1 MSLKTSRNIRTTS
14 KDIKYLNKDFD
25 QFKQNLIEFAKT
37 YFPNTYTD
45 FNEASPGM
53 MFLEMASYVGDVLS
67 YYVDDT
73 LRESLMP
80 YAQDRLNIF
89 ALSKFLGYK
98 PRVAAPAVVNLSVY
112 QLVPAIG
119 VGANNI
125 PDPTYYLRIKQGMT
139 VESTSNPSVRF
150 VTTDMLDFADPFER
164 ETTIYRIDPNTD
176 EPDLYLVKKK
186 IQAIAAT
193 EKTVTINF
201 GTSTP
206 FSSILLSDTNVISIY
221 DVRDSNNNKYYEV
234 PYLAQDTV
242 YLDYPNT
249 FINDPELSKYRD
261 TVPYILKTLKTP
273 RRFTVSVNQDYTTS
287 INFGVGDPNANDELL
302 VPNFKNVGLGLNSSI
317 DQMGSSYDP
326 TAYLKLKSYGQA
338 PSNTDI
344 TVKYYVG
351 GGVESNVGIGDLVR
365 IVGIEFENN
374 FSLLTDAQARLA
386 SSIETSVA
394 VENEEPA
401 RGGAGL
407 ETLEEI
413 KQNSLANFSTQNRA
427 VTKQDYV
434 VRTLSMPTK
443 YGSVAKA
450 TVMGD
455 GTIDSYS
462 PSSILSTEQV
472 LTDLSSF
479 IYDFVSKPDSQEFSR
494 QQIELQI
501 EEYLRNKQV
510 EITERNNPFAVNL
523 YVLGYDVNK
532 NLALINPAIK
542 ENVKTYLSEHRMLT
556 DAINI
561 LDGFIVNIGVD
572 FTISVLQ
579 NYNKRE
585 VLTNCLNELREY
597 FNIDFWTFDM
607 PINLSEV
614 ELVLNTVEGVSTVQ
628 DVRIYN
634 LCNGLYSPYKYPID
648 LATSGKII
656 YPSLDPCIFEVKFPQ
671 TDIKGRVI

>member
-1 MSLKTSRNIRTTS
+1 MLKTPRNIRTTS

-25 QFKQNLIEFAKT
+25 QFKQNLIEFAKI

-53 MFLEMASYVGDVLS
+53 MFLEMASYVGDVMS

-73 LRESLMP
+73 LRESLLP
-80 YAQDRLNIF
+80 YAQDRANVF
-89 ALSKFLGYK
+89 ALSKFLGYR
-98 PRVAAPAVVNLSVY
+98 PRVASPAVTTLSVY
-112 QLVPAIG
+112 QLIPAIG
-119 VGANNI
+119 TGTNNQ
-125 PDPTYYLRIKQGMT
+125 PDPNYFLKIKQGMT
-139 VESTSNPSVRF
+139 VESTSNPNVKF
-150 VTTDMLDFADPFER
+150 VTTDSLDFADPYER
-164 ETTIYRIDPNTD
+164 EINVYRIDPNID

-186 IQAIAAT
+186 IQAISAL
-193 EKTVTINF
+193 EKQRVITF
-201 GTSTP
+201 GNSQP
-206 FSSILLSDTNVISIY
+206 FSSITLEDTNVISIY

-249 FINDPELSKYRD
+249 FINDPEFAKYRD
-261 TVPYILKTLKTP
+261 IVPYILKTLKTP
-273 RRFTVSVNQDYTTS
+273 RRFTVSVNENYTTS
-287 INFGVGDPNANDELL
+287 INFGVGNPNANDELL

-317 DQMGSSYDP
+317 DQMGASYDP
-326 TAYLKLKSYGQA
+326 TAFLKLKSYGQA

-351 GGVESNVGIGDLVR
+351 GGVESNVGVGDLVR
-365 IVGIEFENN
+365 ITGIEFDNN
-374 FSLLTDAQARLA
+374 FNLTTDAQARLA
-386 SSIETSVA
+386 SSIESSVA

-401 RGGAGL
+401 RGGAGF

-413 KQNSLANFSTQNRA
+413 KQNALANFATQNRA

-462 PSSILSTEQV
+462 PASILSTTQV
-472 LTDLSSF
+472 LNDLSNF
-479 IYDFVSKPDSQEFSR
+479 VFDFVSKPDSQEFNR
-494 QQIELQI
+494 QQIELEI
-501 EEYLRNKQV
+501 EEYLRNKQF

-523 YVLGYDVNK
+523 YILGYNNQK
-532 NLALINPAIK
+532 QLALLNPAIK

-556 DAINI
+556 DGVNI
-561 LDGFIVNIGVD
+561 LDGFIVNIGID

-585 VLTNCLNELREY
+585 VLANCTTELREY
-597 FNIDFWTFDM
+597 FNIDYWTFDM
-607 PINLSEV
+607 PINISEI
-614 ELVLNTVEGVSTVQ
+614 ELLLANVEGVSTAQ
-628 DVRIYN
+628 DIRIYN

-648 LATSGKII
+648 LATNGKII
-656 YPSLDPCIFEVKFPQ
+656 YPSLDPCVFEVKFPQ
-671 TDIKGRVI
+671 TDIRGRAI

>member
-1 MSLKTSRNIRTTS
+1 MLKTPRNIRTTS

-25 QFKQNLIEFAKT
+25 QFKRNLIEFAKT

-53 MFLEMASYVGDVLS
+53 MFLEMAAYVGDVMS
-67 YYVDDT
+67 YYTDDT
-73 LRESLMP
+73 LRESLLP
-80 YAQDRLNIF
+80 YAQDRANVF
-89 ALSKFLGYK
+89 ALSKFLGYR
-98 PRVAAPAVVNLSVY
+98 PRVAAPAVTTLSVY
-112 QLVPAIG
+112 QLIPAIG
-119 VGANNI
+119 TGTNNQ
-125 PDPTYYLRIKQGMT
+125 PDPNYFLKIKQGMT
-139 VESTSNPSVRF
+139 VESTSNPNVKF
-150 VTTDMLDFADPFER
+150 VTTDSLDFADPYER
-164 ETTIYRIDPNTD
+164 EINVYRIDPNID

-186 IQAIAAT
+186 IQAISAL
-193 EKTVTINF
+193 EKQRVITF
-201 GTSTP
+201 GNSQP
-206 FSSILLSDTNVISIY
+206 FSSITLEDTNVISIY

-249 FINDPELSKYRD
+249 FINDPEFAKYRD
-261 TVPYILKTLKTP
+261 IVPYILKTLKTP
-273 RRFTVSVNQDYTTS
+273 RRFTVSVNENYTTS
-287 INFGVGDPNANDELL
+287 INFGVGNPNANDELL

-317 DQMGSSYDP
+317 DQMGASYDP
-326 TAYLKLKSYGQA
+326 TAFLKLKSYGQA

-351 GGVESNVGIGDLVR
+351 GGVESNVGVGDLVR
-365 IVGIEFENN
+365 ITGIEFDNN
-374 FSLLTDAQARLA
+374 FNLTTDAQARLA
-386 SSIETSVA
+386 SSIESSVA

-401 RGGAGL
+401 RGGAGF

-413 KQNSLANFSTQNRA
+413 KQNALANFSTQNRA

-462 PSSILSTEQV
+462 PASILSTTQV
-472 LTDLSSF
+472 LNDLSNF
-479 IYDFVSKPDSQEFSR
+479 VFDFVSKPDSQEFNR
-494 QQIELQI
+494 QQIELEI
-501 EEYLRNKQV
+501 EEYLRNKQF

-523 YVLGYDVNK
+523 YILGYNNQK
-532 NLALINPAIK
+532 QLALLNPAIK

-556 DAINI
+556 DGVNI
-561 LDGFIVNIGVD
+561 LDGFIVNIGID

-585 VLTNCLNELREY
+585 VLANCTTELREY
-597 FNIDFWTFDM
+597 FNIDYWTFDM
-607 PINLSEV
+607 PINISEI
-614 ELVLNTVEGVSTVQ
+614 ELLLANVEGVSTAQ
-628 DVRIYN
+628 DIRIYN

-648 LATSGKII
+648 LATNGKII
-656 YPSLDPCIFEVKFPQ
+656 YPSLDPCVFEVKFPQ
-671 TDIKGRVI
+671 TDIRGRAI

>member
-25 QFKQNLIEFAKT
+25 QFKRNLIEFAKT

-80 YAQDRLNIF
+80 YAQDRLNVF

-98 PRVAAPAVVNLSVY
+98 PRVAAPAIVNLTVY

-119 VGANNI
+119 IGANNV

-164 ETTIYRIDPNTD
+164 ETSIYRIDPNTD

-193 EKTVTINF
+193 EKTITVNF
-201 GTSTP
+201 GESTP
-206 FSSILLSDTNVISIY
+206 FSNILLSDTNVISVY

-273 RRFTVSVNQDYTTS
+273 RRFTVSINEDYTTS
-287 INFGVGDPNANDELL
+287 INFGVGDPNSNDEILI
-302 VPNFKNVGLGLNSSI
+302 PNFKNVGLGLNSSI
-317 DQMGSSYDP
+317 DQMGTSYDP
-326 TAYLKLKSYGQA
+326 TAFLKIKSYGQS

-374 FSLLTDAQARLA
+374 FSLLTDSQARLA

-455 GTIDSYS
+455 GVIDSYS
-462 PSSILSTEQV
+462 PSSVLASTRVLNELSN
-472 LTDLSSF
+472 F
-479 IYDFVSKPDSQEFSR
+479 IYDFVSTPDNLEDSR
-494 QQIELQI
+494 QQVELKL
-501 EEYLRNKQV
+501 EEFLRNKQL
-510 EITERNNPFAVNL
+510 EISERNNPFAVNL
-523 YVLGYDVNK
+523 YVLGYDINK
-532 NLALINPAIK
+532 NLAVLNPAIK

-607 PINLSEV
+607 PINISEIELLLS
-614 ELVLNTVEGVSTVQ
+614 TVEGVSTAQ
-628 DVRIYN
+628 DVKIYN

-648 LATSGKII
+648 LATSGKIV
-656 YPSLDPCIFEVKFPQ
+656 YPSLDPCVFEVKFPQ
-671 TDIKGRVI
+671 TDIRGRII